1 MCQLCNT
8 KPVYEFTNK
17 RKVCKNCFLKWFRKK
32 FLYTIR
38 KFSLVEKGDIIA
50 YKKDKDFRDVVLG
63 DLLNILSEKGHVQII
78 EIKNKNS
85 KYFKYSKFAIS
96 DSSDEISYRFLQSI
110 LFKDILKK
118 KSEFMPK
125 SGKKIRP
132 LYLFLDKEIL
142 LYSRLRNLDFKKNI
156 KNKND
161 IVELINFL
169 EKKHKEIKSSVV
181 SSCLKLF

>member
-1 MCQLCNT
+1 MCQLCEI

-50 YKKDKDFRDVVLG
+50 YKKKDNFRNIALL
-63 DLLNILSEKGHVQII
+63 DLLKILSEKGHVQII
-78 EIKNKNS
+78 EINNKNS
-85 KYFKYSKFAIS
+85 KYSKFALE
-96 DSSDEISYRFLQSI
+96 DSSDEISYRFIQSV
-110 LFKDILKK
+110 LLGDILKK
-118 KSEFMPK
+118 KDEFIPK
-125 SGKKIRP
+125 FEKKIRP

-142 LYSRLRNLDFKKNI
+142 LYCKLRNLNFKKYKKD
-156 KNKND
+156 KNE
-161 IVELINFL
+161 IEELINFL
-169 EKKHKEIKSSVV
+169 EKKHKEIKQSIV